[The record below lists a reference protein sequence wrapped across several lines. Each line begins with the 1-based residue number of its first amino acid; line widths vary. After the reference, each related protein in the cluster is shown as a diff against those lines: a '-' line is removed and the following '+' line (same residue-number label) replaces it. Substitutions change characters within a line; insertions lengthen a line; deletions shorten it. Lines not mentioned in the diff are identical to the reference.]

1 MCYPDSASP
10 FHPFPLTLNHF
21 IFMKKHFLSLTLI
34 AAATLLFTACKKDAD
49 DAKAPAQQQQN
60 GDISPETLSQIK
72 RLGFGTSDVK
82 KVGDNYMVEGDI
94 VLTKEHLNSKPKAEF
109 IRVGD
114 EEQYRTA
121 NTVLGLPR
129 TITVRVSS
137 ALPWAYV
144 VAADSAI
151 RRYNSLGL
159 LLRFARV
166 TYGGEI
172 VISPAP
178 SGAGYLASAG
188 FPFDSGNP
196 YSQVLVNTGYLNS
209 WPLHTVT
216 SVLAHELGHCIGF
229 RHTDYYNRA
238 YSCGGTAVNEGASSI
253 GAKWIPGTPVGADPN
268 SWMLACIGYGVNR
281 PFNANDKTALN
292 WLY

>member
-1 MCYPDSASP
+1 
-10 FHPFPLTLNHF
+10 
-21 IFMKKHFLSLTLI
+21 MKKMFLSLTLI
-34 AAATLLFTACKKDAD
+34 AAVTLVFTACKKDAD
-49 DAKAPAQQQQN
+49 TTQASAPQQN
-60 GDISPETLSQIK
+60 QEISPETLSQIK
-72 RLGFGTSDVK
+72 QLGFGTSSVK
-82 KVGDNYMVEGDI
+82 KLDKDHYLVENDI
-94 VLTKEHLNSKPKAEF
+94 VLTREQLNSKPKAEF

-114 EEQYRTA
+114 EEQYRTT

-129 TITVRVSS
+129 TVTIRVST
-137 ALPWAYV
+137 ALPWAFF

-166 TYGGEI
+166 TVGGEI
-172 VISPAP
+172 VINPAP
-178 SGAGYLASAG
+178 SGSPYLASAG
-188 FPFDSGNP
+188 FPNDYGNP
-196 YSQVLVNTGYLNS
+196 YSQVLVNTSYLNS
-209 WPLHTVT
+209 WPLQTKT

-229 RHTDYYNRA
+229 RHTDYANRA
-238 YSCGGTAVNEGASSI
+238 YSCGGTAVNEGATTF

-281 PFNANDKTALN
+281 PFNANDRIALN